1 MPFGAMGTLVF
12 KRIPATAIT
21 AGTPL
26 AVWTPTSGKKFR
38 LMGYTL
44 GSTIAAAQA
53 FFVEGAGNTATGI
66 ATPVLAIGGPPANS
80 PDLGDGYISVAADNV
95 LKIDVSASATIAGSV
110 WGTEE

>member
-1 MPFGAMGTLVF
+1 MPFGSMGTLVF
-12 KRIPATAIT
+12 KRISPTSIT

-44 GSTIAAAQA
+44 GATVAAAQA
-53 FFVEGAGNTATGI
+53 FFVEGAGNTATGV
-66 ATPVLAIGGPPANS
+66 ATPVLAIGGPPAVA
-80 PDLGDGYISVAADNV
+80 PQIGDGYLSAAADNV
-95 LKIDVSASATIAGSV
+95 LKIDVSATATIAGSV